1 MTRINRDESTKRRVD
16 IARTVEDAMKR
27 ILARGVIVAAML
39 AGGCPGAPAQTPGIS
54 DGVVRIGVLTD
65 MNGVFSDLAGA
76 GAVTAAQMAIDDF
89 VQDAKPTFK
98 VELVSADHQNK
109 PDIAT
114 GIARQWY
121 DTGGVDLIT
130 DVINSGV
137 ALAVSSVAES
147 KNRML
152 IVTGSGSTRLT
163 NEQCSPNTI
172 SYTWDTYSFAN
183 GQSRIVKSMG
193 LDTWYFVAVDYAL
206 GKSLVAEASDAVTRS
221 GGQIVGTV
229 YHPISTTDLSS
240 FLLQAQGSKAKVIA
254 FANAGADLLNSI
266 KAAKD
271 FNITPG
277 QTIVPLVGTI
287 TEVNAL
293 GAEATQGML
302 LVEPF
307 YWDLDDL
314 SRAWSKRFFEKFGK
328 MPNFVQAGAYSAV
341 MNYLKAVQT
350 VKTDDAA
357 AVMKQLKSTPIND
370 MFARNGRIREDGRM
384 VHDMYLVQVKGPGEV
399 NQKWNYYNVKET
411 IPADEAFQPL
421 ATSKCRLVVN

>member
-1 MTRINRDESTKRRVD
+1 MRKAVLR
-16 IARTVEDAMKR
+16 AAMV
-27 ILARGVIVAAML
+27 AVAVVAAS
-39 AGGCPGAPAQTPGIS
+39 AASAEGVS
-54 DGVVRIGVLTD
+54 DNTVKIGVLTD
-65 MNGVFSDLAGA
+65 MAGVFSDLAGT

-89 VQDAKPTFK
+89 VEKEKPPFK

-147 KNRML
+147 KSKML

-163 NEQCSPNTI
+163 NEQCSPYTI

-221 GGQIVGTV
+221 GGKIVGTV

-240 FLLQAQGSKAKVIA
+240 FLLQAQGSKAKVIG

-293 GAEATQGML
+293 GAAATQGMF

-314 SRAWSKRFFEKFGK
+314 SRAWSKRFFDKYGK
-328 MPNFVQAGAYSAV
+328 MPNFVQAGAYSAIT
-341 MNYLKAVQT
+341 NYLKAVQA
-350 VKTDDAA
+350 VKTDEAA
-357 AVMKQLKSTPIND
+357 TVIKHLKSTPIND
-370 MFARNGRIREDGRM
+370 MFARNGKVRADGRM
-384 VHDMYLVQVKGPGEV
+384 VHDMYLVQVKAPGDV
-399 NQKWNYYNVKET
+399 KQKWDYYNVKET

-421 ATSKCRLVVN
+421 STSKCKMVAQ

>member
-1 MTRINRDESTKRRVD
+1 MRKM
-16 IARTVEDAMKR
+16 IA
-27 ILARGVIVAAML
+27 LAAML
-39 AGGCPGAPAQTPGIS
+39 AAGSTAAWAETSGIS
-54 DGVVRIGVLTD
+54 DGTVKIGVLTD
-65 MNGVFSDLAGA
+65 MAGVFSDLAGA

-89 VQDAKPTFK
+89 VEKEKPSFK

-121 DTGGVDLIT
+121 DTGNVDLIT

-137 ALAVSSVAES
+137 ALAVSSVAEA
-147 KNRML
+147 KNRVL

-172 SYTWDTYSFAN
+172 SYTWDTYAFAN
-183 GQSRIVKSMG
+183 GQSRIVKSLG

-206 GKSLVAEASDAVTRS
+206 GKSLVAEASDAIGRS
-221 GGQIVGTV
+221 GGKVVGTV

-240 FLLQAQGSKAKVIA
+240 FLLQAQASKAKVIG

-293 GAEATQGML
+293 GAAATQGMI

-314 SRAWSKRFFEKFGK
+314 SRQWSKRFFAKFGK

-341 MNYLKAVQT
+341 TNYLKAVKAT
-350 VKTDDAA
+350 GSDDAA
-357 AVMKQLKSTPIND
+357 TVMKQLKSTPIND
-370 MFARNGRIREDGRM
+370 MFARNAKIRADGRM
-384 VHDMYLVQVKGPGEV
+384 VHDMYLVQVKAPADV
-399 NQKWNYYNVKET
+399 KDKWDYYNVKET
-411 IPADEAFQPL
+411 IPGDEAFQPL
-421 ATSKCRLVVN
+421 STSRCKLVAK

>member
-1 MTRINRDESTKRRVD
+1 MQVGNIFAAVVAGSL
-16 IARTVEDAMKR
+16 AMGF
-27 ILARGVIVAAML
+27 AS
-39 AGGCPGAPAQTPGIS
+39 AGAQAPAIS
-54 DGVVRIGVLTD
+54 DGTVKIGVLTD
-65 MNGVFSDLAGA
+65 MAGVFSDLAGA

-89 VQDAKPTFK
+89 VEKEKPPFK
-98 VELVSADHQNK
+98 VDLISADHQNK

-137 ALAVSSVAES
+137 ALAVSSVAEAKS
-147 KNRML
+147 RML

-163 NEQCSPNTI
+163 NEQCSPFTI

-206 GKSLVAEASDAVTRS
+206 GKSLVAEASEAVTRS
-221 GGQIVGTV
+221 GGKVLGTV

-240 FLLQAQGSKAKVIA
+240 FLLQAQGSKAKVIG

-293 GAEATQGML
+293 GAAAAQGMF

-314 SRAWSKRFFEKFGK
+314 SRAWSKRFFDKFGK

-341 MNYLKAVQT
+341 MNYLKAVQA

-370 MFARNGRIREDGRM
+370 VFARNGKIRADGRM
-384 VHDMYLVQVKGPGEV
+384 VHDMYLVQVKAPDDIK
-399 NQKWNYYNVKET
+399 QKWDYYNVKEV

-421 ATSKCRLVVN
+421 STTRCRFVTN

>member
-1 MTRINRDESTKRRVD
+1 MRIGMTR
-16 IARTVEDAMKR
+16 AA
-27 ILARGVIVAAML
+27 LVAAL
-39 AGGCPGAPAQTPGIS
+39 LGAGCAGALAQTPAIS

-76 GAVTAAQMAIDDF
+76 GAVTAAQMAVDDF
-89 VQDAKPTFK
+89 VEQAKPPFK
-98 VELVSADHQNK
+98 VELISADHQNK

-147 KNRML
+147 KNRVL

-163 NEQCSPNTI
+163 NEQCSPTTI

-206 GKSLVAEASDAVTRS
+206 GKSLVAEATDAVTRS
-221 GGQIVGTV
+221 GGKIVGTV

-240 FLLQAQGSKAKVIA
+240 FLLQAQASKAKVIG
-254 FANAGADLLNSI
+254 FANAGADLPNSI

-277 QTIVPLVGTI
+277 QPIVPLVGT
-287 TEVNAL
+287 TPEVKAL
-293 GAEATQGML
+293 GAAATQGMYM
-302 LVEPF
+302 VEPF
-307 YWDLDDL
+307 YWDLD
-314 SRAWSKRFFEKFGK
+314 
-328 MPNFVQAGAYSAV
+328 
-341 MNYLKAVQT
+341 
-350 VKTDDAA
+350 
-357 AVMKQLKSTPIND
+357 
-370 MFARNGRIREDGRM
+370 
-384 VHDMYLVQVKGPGEV
+384 
-399 NQKWNYYNVKET
+399 
-411 IPADEAFQPL
+411 
-421 ATSKCRLVVN
+421 

>member
-1 MTRINRDESTKRRVD
+1 MRAGNIFAAVMAGTLAIG
-16 IARTVEDAMKR
+16 IADSGAQSP
-27 ILARGVIVAAML
+27 GV
-39 AGGCPGAPAQTPGIS
+39 S
-54 DGVVRIGVLTD
+54 DGTVKIGVLTD
-65 MNGVFSDLAGA
+65 MSGVFSDLAGA
-76 GAVTAAQMAIDDF
+76 GAVTAAQMAIDEF
-89 VQDAKPTFK
+89 VEKAKPAFK

-121 DTGGVDLIT
+121 DTGGIDLIT

-172 SYTWDTYSFAN
+172 SYTWDTYSYAN

-206 GKSLVAEASDAVTRS
+206 GKSLVTEASEAVTRS
-221 GGQIVGTV
+221 GGKIAGTV

-240 FLLQAQGSKAKVIA
+240 FLLQAQGSKAKVIG

-287 TEVNAL
+287 TEINAL
-293 GAEATQGML
+293 GAAATQGML

-314 SRAWSKRFFEKFGK
+314 SRAWSKRFLGKFGK

-341 MNYLKAVQT
+341 MNYLKAVQA

-357 AVMKQLKSTPIND
+357 VVMKQLKSIPIND
-370 MFARNGRIREDGRM
+370 MFARNGKVRADGRM
-384 VHDMYLVQVKGPGEV
+384 VHDMYGAGQETRRGQAEVGLLQRERDDPGRRGISAAVDVEM
-399 NQKWNYYNVKET
+399 
-411 IPADEAFQPL
+411 
-421 ATSKCRLVVN
+421 

>member
-1 MTRINRDESTKRRVD
+1 MKTRSVRG
-16 IARTVEDAMKR
+16 
-27 ILARGVIVAAML
+27 ILLATAVAAGC
-39 AGGCPGAPAQTPGIS
+39 AGASAQTAGIS
-54 DGVVRIGVLTD
+54 DGTVKIGVLTD
-65 MNGVFSDLAGA
+65 MAGLFSDLAGA

-89 VQDAKPTFK
+89 VEKEKPPFK
-98 VELVSADHQNK
+98 VELVAADHQNK

-121 DTGGVDLIT
+121 DTGNVDLIT

-137 ALAVSSVAES
+137 ALAVSSVAEA

-183 GQSRIVKSMG
+183 GQSRIVKSLG

-206 GKSLVAEASDAVTRS
+206 GKSLVVEASDAIARS
-221 GGQIVGTV
+221 GGTVVGTV

-240 FLLQAQGSKAKVIA
+240 FLLQAQGSKAKVIG

-266 KAAKD
+266 KAARD

-293 GAEATQGML
+293 GAAATQGMI

-314 SRAWSKRFFEKFGK
+314 SRQWSRRFFAKFGK

-341 MNYLKAVQT
+341 TNYLKAVQA

-357 AVMKQLKSTPIND
+357 AVMKQLKSAPIND
-370 MFARNGRIREDGRM
+370 MFARNGHIRADGRM
-384 VHDMYLVQVKGPGEV
+384 VHDLYLVQVKAP
-399 NQKWNYYNVKET
+399 NQIKEKWDYYTIKET
-411 IPADEAFQPL
+411 VPGDEAFQ
-421 ATSKCRLVVN
+421 RLSDSRCHLVTR

>member
-1 MTRINRDESTKRRVD
+1 M
-16 IARTVEDAMKR
+16 MKAGFSR
-27 ILARGVIVAAML
+27 ATISAVLLAV
-39 AGGCPGAPAQTPGIS
+39 GCATASAQSADIS
-54 DGVVRIGVLTD
+54 DRVVKIGVLTD
-65 MNGVFSDLAGA
+65 MTGVFSDLAGA
-76 GAVTAAQMAIDDF
+76 GSVTAAQMAIDDF
-89 VQDAKPTFK
+89 VEKEKPSFK

-121 DTGGVDLIT
+121 DTGNVDMIT

-137 ALAVSSVAES
+137 ALAVSTVAEG
-147 KNRML
+147 KNRVL

-183 GQSRIVKSMG
+183 GQSRIVKSLG

-206 GKSLVAEASDAVTRS
+206 GKSLVAEASDAIARS
-221 GGQIVGTV
+221 GGKVVGSI

-240 FLLQAQGSKAKVIA
+240 FLLQAQASKAKVIG

-287 TEVNAL
+287 TEIHTL
-293 GAEATQGML
+293 GAAASQGMI

-307 YWDLDDL
+307 YWNLDDL
-314 SRAWSKRFFEKFGK
+314 SRQWSRRFLAKFGK
-328 MPNFVQAGAYSAV
+328 MPNFVQAGTYSAV
-341 MNYLKAVQT
+341 TNYLKAVQA
-350 VKTDDAA
+350 VKTDDAG
-357 AVMKQLKSTPIND
+357 AVMKQLKSAPIND
-370 MFARNGRIREDGRM
+370 MFARNGKIRSDGRM
-384 VHDMYLVQVKGPGEV
+384 VHDMYLVQVKAPSEV
-399 NQKWNYYNVKET
+399 KDPWDYYDVKEI
-411 IPADEAFQPL
+411 IPGNEAFQPL
-421 ATSKCRLVVN
+421 ATTRCRFAVQ

>member
-1 MTRINRDESTKRRVD
+1 MAPTTNIRRRGEQP
-16 IARTVEDAMKR
+16 RTTWENAMR
-27 ILARGVIVAAML
+27 VAFSRASVAAVLL
-39 AGGCPGAPAQTPGIS
+39 AASYAGAPAQTAGIS
-54 DGVVRIGVLTD
+54 DGTVKIGVLTD
-65 MNGVFSDLAGA
+65 MAGVFSDLAGA
-76 GAVTAAQMAIDDF
+76 GSVTAAQMAIDDF
-89 VQDAKPTFK
+89 IETEKPPFK

-109 PDIAT
+109 PDIAS

-121 DTGGVDLIT
+121 DTGNVDLIT

-137 ALAVSSVAES
+137 ALAVSGVAES

-152 IVTGSGSTRLT
+152 MVTGSGSMRLT

-183 GQSRIVKSMG
+183 GQSRIVKSLG

-206 GKSLVAEASDAVTRS
+206 GKSLVAEASDAIARS
-221 GGQIVGTV
+221 GGKVVGTV

-240 FLLQAQGSKAKVIA
+240 FLLQAQGSRAKVIG

-293 GAEATQGML
+293 GATATQGMI

-307 YWDLDDL
+307 YWDFDDL
-314 SRAWSKRFFEKFGK
+314 SRQWSRRFFAKFGK
-328 MPNFVQAGAYSAV
+328 MPNFVQAGTYSAV
-341 MNYLKAVQT
+341 TNYLKAVQAA
-350 VKTDDAA
+350 KTDDAA

-370 MFARNGRIREDGRM
+370 MFARHGHIRADGRM
-384 VHDMYLVQVKGPGEV
+384 VHDLYLVEVKAPDQVKE
-399 NQKWNYYNVKET
+399 KWGYYTVKET
-411 IPADEAFQPL
+411 VPGDEAFQPL
-421 ATSKCRLVVN
+421 SESRCRLVTR

>member
-1 MTRINRDESTKRRVD
+1 MNTRSVRG
-16 IARTVEDAMKR
+16 
-27 ILARGVIVAAML
+27 ILLAAAFA
-39 AGGCPGAPAQTPGIS
+39 AGCAGASAQTAGIS
-54 DGVVRIGVLTD
+54 EGTVKIGVLTD
-65 MNGVFSDLAGA
+65 MAGLFSDLAGA

-89 VQDAKPTFK
+89 VEKEKPPFK

-121 DTGGVDLIT
+121 DTGNVDMIT

-137 ALAVSSVAES
+137 ALAVSSVAEA

-183 GQSRIVKSMG
+183 GQSRIVKSLG

-206 GKSLVAEASDAVTRS
+206 GKSLVAEASDAIARS
-221 GGQIVGTV
+221 GGKVVGTV

-240 FLLQAQGSKAKVIA
+240 FLLQAQASKAKVIG

-293 GAEATQGML
+293 GAAATQGMI

-314 SRAWSKRFFEKFGK
+314 SRQWSRRFFAKLGK

-341 MNYLKAVQT
+341 TNYLKAVQA

-357 AVMKQLKSTPIND
+357 AVMKQLKSAPIND
-370 MFARNGRIREDGRM
+370 MFARNGHIRADGRM
-384 VHDMYLVQVKGPGEV
+384 VHDLYLVQVKVPE
-399 NQKWNYYNVKET
+399 QIKETWDYYTVKET
-411 IPADEAFQPL
+411 VPGDEAFQPL
-421 ATSKCRLVVN
+421 SQSRCHLVTR

>member
-1 MTRINRDESTKRRVD
+1 MTK
-16 IARTVEDAMKR
+16 A
-27 ILARGVIVAAML
+27 ILRAAMI
-39 AGGCPGAPAQTPGIS
+39 AATFIAACPAHADGIS

-65 MNGVFSDLAGA
+65 MAGVFSDLGGA
-76 GAVTAAQMAIDDF
+76 GAVTAAQMAIDDY
-89 VQDAKPTFK
+89 VAKERPPFK

-137 ALAVSSVAES
+137 ALAVSGVAES
-147 KNRML
+147 KHRML

-163 NEQCSPNTI
+163 NEQCSPYTI

-183 GQSRIVKSMG
+183 GQARIVKSLG

-206 GKSLVAEASDAVTRS
+206 GKSLVAEATAALTRS
-221 GGQIVGTV
+221 GGKVVGTV
-229 YHPISTTDLSS
+229 YHPISTTDFSS
-240 FLLQAQGSKAKVIA
+240 FLLQAQASKAKVIGL
-254 FANAGADLLNSI
+254 ANAGADLLNSI

-271 FNITPG
+271 FNITPA
-277 QTIVPLVGTI
+277 QTLVPLVGTI

-293 GAEATQGML
+293 GAEAAQGMI

-314 SRAWSKRFFEKFGK
+314 SRQWSRRFYAKFGK

-341 MNYLKAVQT
+341 TNYLKAVQAAN
-350 VKTDDAA
+350 TDDTT
-357 AVMKQLKSTPIND
+357 AVMKQLKSMPIND
-370 MFARNGRIREDGRM
+370 MFARNGKIRADGRM
-384 VHDMYLVQVKGPGEV
+384 VHDLYLVQVKAPGDVKEH
-399 NQKWNYYNVKET
+399 WDYYNVKEV
-411 IPADEAFQPL
+411 IAGDEAFQPIS
-421 ATSKCRLVVN
+421 TSRCRLVTK

>member
-1 MTRINRDESTKRRVD
+1 MRAKPREQG
-16 IARTVEDAMKR
+16 DAMR
-27 ILARGVIVAAML
+27 TGIASVGMLAAML
-39 AGGCPGAPAQTPGIS
+39 AMGSTGALAQAPEIS
-54 DGVVRIGVLTD
+54 DGTVKIGVLTD
-65 MNGVFSDLAGA
+65 MGGVFSDLAGA

-89 VQDAKPTFK
+89 VEKEKPPFK

-137 ALAVSSVAES
+137 ALAVSSIAES

-183 GQSRIVKSMG
+183 GQSRLVKSLG

-206 GKSLVAEASDAVTRS
+206 GKSLVAEASDAIARS
-221 GGQIVGTV
+221 GGKVVGTV
-229 YHPISTTDLSS
+229 YHPLSTTDLSS
-240 FLLQAQGSKAKVIA
+240 FLLQAQASKAKVIA

-271 FNITPG
+271 FNVTPG

-287 TEVNAL
+287 SEVNAL
-293 GAEATQGML
+293 GAAATQGMF

-314 SRAWSKRFFEKFGK
+314 SRQWSKRFFTKFGK
-328 MPNFVQAGAYSAV
+328 MPNFVQAGAYSAIT
-341 MNYLKAVQT
+341 NYLKAVQA

-357 AVMKQLKSTPIND
+357 AVMKQLKSMPIDD
-370 MFARNGRIREDGRM
+370 MFARNGKIRADGRM
-384 VHDMYLVQVKGPGEV
+384 VHDMYLVQVKAPADVKE
-399 NQKWNYYNVKET
+399 KWDYYNVKET
-411 IPADEAFQPL
+411 IPAAEAFQPL
-421 ATSKCRLVVN
+421 SASRCRLVTQ

>member
-1 MTRINRDESTKRRVD
+1 MG
-16 IARTVEDAMKR
+16 
-27 ILARGVIVAAML
+27 LAAA
-39 AGGCPGAPAQTPGIS
+39 GAQTAGIS
-54 DGVVRIGVLTD
+54 DGTVKIGVLTD
-65 MNGVFSDLAGA
+65 MAGVFSDLAGA
-76 GAVTAAQMAIDDF
+76 GAVTAAQMAVDDF
-89 VQDAKPTFK
+89 VEKEKPPFK

-109 PDIAT
+109 PDIAS

-137 ALAVSSVAES
+137 ALAVSGVAES

-172 SYTWDTYSFAN
+172 SYTWDTYSYAN

-206 GKSLVAEASDAVTRS
+206 GKSLVAEASEAVTRS
-221 GGQIVGTV
+221 GGKVVGTV

-240 FLLQAQGSKAKVIA
+240 FLLQAQGSKAKVIG

-277 QTIVPLVGTI
+277 QSIVPLVGTI

-293 GAEATQGML
+293 GAAATQGMF

-314 SRAWSKRFFEKFGK
+314 SRAWSKRFHDKFGK

-341 MNYLKAVQT
+341 TNYLKAVQA

-357 AVMKQLKSTPIND
+357 AVMKQLKSMPIND
-370 MFARNGRIREDGRM
+370 MFARNGKVRADGRM
-384 VHDMYLVQVKGPGEV
+384 VHDMYLVQVKAPGDV
-399 NQKWNYYNVKET
+399 KQKWDYYNVKET

-421 ATSKCRLVVN
+421 STSRCKMVAQ

>member
-1 MTRINRDESTKRRVD
+1 M
-16 IARTVEDAMKR
+16 EDAMKNA
-27 ILARGVIVAAML
+27 IAGAAMIAVTFA
-39 AGGCPGAPAQTPGIS
+39 AGYAAHAEGIS
-54 DGVVRIGVLTD
+54 DGTVKIGVLTD

-76 GAVTAAQMAIDDF
+76 GAVTAARMAIDDF
-89 VQDAKPTFK
+89 VAKERPSFK

-172 SYTWDTYSFAN
+172 SYTWDTFSFAN

-221 GGQIVGTV
+221 GGKIVGTV

-254 FANAGADLLNSI
+254 LANAGADLLNSI

-293 GAEATQGML
+293 GAAATQGML

-341 MNYLKAVQT
+341 TNYLKAVQA

-357 AVMKQLKSTPIND
+357 AVMRQLKSTPIND
-370 MFARNGRIREDGRM
+370 MFARNGRIRGDGRM
-384 VHDMYLVQVKGPGEV
+384 VHDMYLVQVKAPAEV
-399 NQKWNYYNVKET
+399 DQKWNYYDVKET

-421 ATSKCRLVVN
+421 ATSKCRLITN

>member
-1 MTRINRDESTKRRVD
+1 MRMT
-16 IARTVEDAMKR
+16 IARAAVMAAT
-27 ILARGVIVAAML
+27 LAACAAH
-39 AGGCPGAPAQTPGIS
+39 AEGIS
-54 DGVVRIGVLTD
+54 DATVKIGVLTD
-65 MNGVFSDLAGA
+65 MAGVFSDLGGA

-89 VQDAKPTFK
+89 VATEKPPFK

-147 KNRML
+147 KSRML

-163 NEQCSPNTI
+163 NEQCSPFTI
-172 SYTWDTYSFAN
+172 SYTWDTYAFAN
-183 GQSRIVKSMG
+183 GQARIVKSMG

-221 GGQIVGTV
+221 GGKIVGSV

-240 FLLQAQGSKAKVIA
+240 FLLQAQGSKAKVIG

-293 GAEATQGML
+293 GAAATQGMF

-314 SRAWSKRFFEKFGK
+314 SRTWSKRFYEKFGK

-341 MNYLKAVQT
+341 TNYLKAVQA

-357 AVMKQLKSTPIND
+357 AVMKHLKSTPIND
-370 MFARNGRIREDGRM
+370 VFARNGKVRADGRM
-384 VHDMYLVQVKGPGEV
+384 VHDMYLVQVKTPGEV
-399 NQKWNYYNVKET
+399 KQKWDYYNVKET
-411 IPADEAFQPL
+411 IAADEAFQPL
-421 ATSKCRLVVN
+421 STSKCKMVAQ

>member
-1 MTRINRDESTKRRVD
+1 MRDE
-16 IARTVEDAMKR
+16 IARTMENAMKKAISR
-27 ILARGVIVAAML
+27 AVLVAAIVAAGS
-39 AGGCPGAPAQTPGIS
+39 AGASAQAPAIS
-54 DGVVRIGVLTD
+54 DGTVKIGVLTD
-65 MNGVFSDLAGA
+65 MTGVFSDLAGA
-76 GAVTAAQMAIDDF
+76 GAVTSAQMAINDF
-89 VQDAKPTFK
+89 VEQAKPPFK

-109 PDIAT
+109 PDIGS

-121 DTGGVDLIT
+121 DTGSVDLIT

-172 SYTWDTYSFAN
+172 SYTWDTYSNAN
-183 GQSRIVKSMG
+183 GQSRIVKSLG

-206 GKSLVAEASDAVTRS
+206 GKSLVAEASVAIARS
-221 GGQIVGTV
+221 GGAVAGTV

-240 FLLQAQGSKAKVIA
+240 FLLQAQSSKAKVIG

-266 KAAKD
+266 KAARD

-277 QTIVPLVGTI
+277 QSIVPLVGTI
-287 TEVNAL
+287 TKVNAL
-293 GAEATQGML
+293 GAAAAQGML

-314 SRAWSKRFFEKFGK
+314 SRQWSRRFFAKFGK
-328 MPNFVQAGAYSAV
+328 MPNFVQAGVYSAV
-341 MNYLKAVQT
+341 MNYLKAVQAT
-350 VKTDDAA
+350 RTDDAG
-357 AVMKQLKSTPIND
+357 AVMKQLKSMPIND
-370 MFARNGRIREDGRM
+370 MFARNGHIRADGRM
-384 VHDMYLVQVKGPGEV
+384 VHDLYLVQVKAPADV
-399 NQKWNYYNVKET
+399 KDKWDYYNVRET
-411 IPADEAFQPL
+411 IPGDEAFQPL
-421 ATSKCRLVVN
+421 ASSKCRLVTQ

>member
-1 MTRINRDESTKRRVD
+1 MQAGNIFAAVMAGALAIGMADSGAQSPGVSDSTVK
-16 IARTVEDAMKR
+16 
-27 ILARGVIVAAML
+27 
-39 AGGCPGAPAQTPGIS
+39 
-54 DGVVRIGVLTD
+54 IGVLTD
-65 MNGVFSDLAGA
+65 MSGVFSDLAGA
-76 GAVTAAQMAIDDF
+76 GAVTAAQMAIDEF
-89 VQDAKPTFK
+89 VEKAKPAFK

-121 DTGGVDLIT
+121 DTGGIDLIT

-172 SYTWDTYSFAN
+172 SYTWDTYSYAN

-206 GKSLVAEASDAVTRS
+206 GKSLVTEASEAVTRS
-221 GGQIVGTV
+221 GGKVAGTV

-240 FLLQAQGSKAKVIA
+240 FLLQAQGSKAKVIG

-287 TEVNAL
+287 TEINAL
-293 GAEATQGML
+293 GAAATQGML

-314 SRAWSKRFFEKFGK
+314 SRAWSKRFLDKFGK

-341 MNYLKAVQT
+341 MNYLKAVQA
-350 VKTDDAA
+350 VKNDDAA
-357 AVMKQLKSTPIND
+357 VVMKQLKSMPIND
-370 MFARNGRIREDGRM
+370 MFARNGKVRADGRM
-384 VHDMYLVQVKGPGEV
+384 VHDMYLVQVKKPDEV
-399 NQKWNYYNVKET
+399 KQKWDYYNVKET

-421 ATSKCRLVVN
+421 STSKCKMVMQ

>member
-1 MTRINRDESTKRRVD
+1 MK
-16 IARTVEDAMKR
+16 EDAMQAGN
-27 ILARGVIVAAML
+27 IFAVVVAGSLAIGVAA
-39 AGGCPGAPAQTPGIS
+39 AGAQTPGVS
-54 DGVVRIGVLTD
+54 DGAVKIGVLTD
-65 MNGVFSDLAGA
+65 MAGVFSDLAGA

-89 VQDAKPTFK
+89 VEKEKPPFK

-183 GQSRIVKSMG
+183 GQSRIVKSLG

-221 GGQIVGTV
+221 GGKILGTV

-240 FLLQAQGSKAKVIA
+240 FLLQAQGSKAKVIG

-293 GAEATQGML
+293 GAAATQGMF

-307 YWDLDDL
+307 YWDLDDQ
-314 SRAWSKRFFEKFGK
+314 SRAWSKRFQDKFGK

-341 MNYLKAVQT
+341 TNYLKAVQA

-357 AVMKQLKSTPIND
+357 VVMKHLKSTPIND
-370 MFARNGRIREDGRM
+370 MFARNGKVRADGRM
-384 VHDMYLVQVKGPGEV
+384 VHDMYLVQVKAPGDV
-399 NQKWNYYNVKET
+399 KQKWDYYNVKET

-421 ATSKCRLVVN
+421 STSKCKLVAQ

>member
-1 MTRINRDESTKRRVD
+1 MKKAVIGTAM
-16 IARTVEDAMKR
+16 IAAIFTVGA
-27 ILARGVIVAAML
+27 AR
-39 AGGCPGAPAQTPGIS
+39 AQGIS
-54 DGVVRIGVLTD
+54 DGTVKVGVLTD

-76 GAVTAAQMAIDDF
+76 GSVAAVQMATDDF
-89 VQDAKPTFK
+89 VEKEKPSFK

-121 DTGGVDLIT
+121 DTGNVDMIT

-172 SYTWDTYSFAN
+172 SYTWDTYSFAK
-183 GQSRIVKSMG
+183 GQSRIVKSLG

-206 GKSLVAEASDAVTRS
+206 GKSLVAEASDAVARS
-221 GGQIVGTV
+221 GGKVVGTV

-240 FLLQAQGSKAKVIA
+240 FVLQAQNSKAKVIA

-271 FNITPG
+271 FNITPA

-293 GAEATQGML
+293 GAAATQGMI

-314 SRAWSKRFFEKFGK
+314 SREWSRRFFAKFGK

-341 MNYLKAVQT
+341 TNYLNAVQAA
-350 VKTDDAA
+350 KTDDAA
-357 AVMKQLKSTPIND
+357 AVMKQLKSMPIND
-370 MFARNGRIREDGRM
+370 VFARNGHIREDGRM
-384 VHDMYLVQVKGPGEV
+384 VHDLYLVQVKAPDQVKE
-399 NQKWNYYNVKET
+399 KWDYYTVKET
-411 IPADEAFQPL
+411 VSGEEAFQPL
-421 ATSKCRLVVN
+421 SESRCRLVGR

>member
-1 MTRINRDESTKRRVD
+1 MRVGN
-16 IARTVEDAMKR
+16 IFAAVTAATLAMGG
-27 ILARGVIVAAML
+27 LAAN
-39 AGGCPGAPAQTPGIS
+39 AQTPGVS
-54 DGVVRIGVLTD
+54 DGAVKIGVLTD
-65 MNGVFSDLAGA
+65 MAGVFSDLAGA

-89 VQDAKPTFK
+89 VEKEKPPFK

-114 GIARQWY
+114 GIAQRWY
-121 DTGGVDLIT
+121 DTAGVDLIT

-221 GGQIVGTV
+221 GGKIVGTV

-240 FLLQAQGSKAKVIA
+240 FLLQAQGSKAKVIG

-266 KAAKD
+266 KASRD

-293 GAEATQGML
+293 GAAATQGMF

-314 SRAWSKRFFEKFGK
+314 SRTWSKRFYDKFGK

-341 MNYLKAVQT
+341 TNYLQAVQAT
-350 VKTDDAA
+350 KTDDAA
-357 AVMKQLKSTPIND
+357 AVMKHLKSTPIND
-370 MFARNGRIREDGRM
+370 MFARNGKVRADGRM
-384 VHDMYLVQVKGPGEV
+384 VHDMYLVQVKSPGDV
-399 NQKWNYYNVKET
+399 KQKWDYYNVKET

-421 ATSKCRLVVN
+421 STSKCKMVAQ

>member
-1 MTRINRDESTKRRVD
+1 
-16 IARTVEDAMKR
+16 MKIGFSR
-27 ILARGVIVAAML
+27 AAVAAAML
-39 AGGCPGAPAQTPGIS
+39 AVACAAAPAQAQNIS
-54 DGVVRIGVLTD
+54 DGTVKIGVLTD
-65 MNGVFSDLAGA
+65 MAGLFSDIAGA
-76 GAVTAAQMAIDDF
+76 GAVTAAQMAVDDF
-89 VQDAKPTFK
+89 VEKEKPSFK

-121 DTGGVDLIT
+121 DTGNVDMIT

-172 SYTWDTYSFAN
+172 SYTWDTYSYAN
-183 GQSRIVKSMG
+183 GQSRIVKSLG
-193 LDTWYFVAVDYAL
+193 LDSWYFVAVDYAL
-206 GKSLVAEASDAVTRS
+206 GKSLVAEASDAITRS
-221 GGQIVGTV
+221 GGTVVGTV

-240 FLLQAQGSKAKVIA
+240 FLLQAQSSKAKVIG

-266 KAAKD
+266 KSAQD
-271 FNITPG
+271 FGITPG

-293 GAEATQGML
+293 GAAATQGMI

-314 SRAWSKRFFEKFGK
+314 SRQWSQRFFAKFGK

-341 MNYLKAVQT
+341 TNYLKAVQA
-350 VKTDDAA
+350 VKTDEAG
-357 AVMKQLKSTPIND
+357 AVMKRLKSTPIND
-370 MFARNGRIREDGRM
+370 MFARNGKIRADGRM
-384 VHDMYLVQVKGPGEV
+384 VHDMYLVQVKAPREV
-399 NQKWNYYNVKET
+399 RNKWDYYNVNEI
-411 IPADEAFQPL
+411 IPGDEAFQPL
-421 ATSKCRLVVN
+421 STTRCRLVTQ

>member
-1 MTRINRDESTKRRVD
+1 MENALKKAI
-16 IARTVEDAMKR
+16 ICAA
-27 ILARGVIVAAML
+27 ILAAAF
-39 AGGCPGAPAQTPGIS
+39 ASGDQVYAEGIS
-54 DGVVRIGVLTD
+54 DGVVRVGVLTD
-65 MNGVFSDLAGA
+65 MAGLFSDIAGA

-89 VQDAKPTFK
+89 VEKEKPPFK

-147 KNRML
+147 KSRML

-172 SYTWDTYSFAN
+172 SYTWDTYSSAN

-193 LDTWYFVAVDYAL
+193 LDSWFFVAVDYAL
-206 GKSLVAEASDAVTRS
+206 GKSLVAEASEAVART
-221 GGQIVGTV
+221 GGKVVGTV

-240 FLLQAQGSKAKVIA
+240 FLLQAQSSKAKVIG

-271 FNITPG
+271 FNITAA

-287 TEVNAL
+287 MEINAL
-293 GAEATQGML
+293 GAAATQGMF

-314 SRAWSKRFFEKFGK
+314 SRAWSKRFFDKFGK
-328 MPNFVQAGAYSAV
+328 MPSFVQAGAYSAV
-341 MNYLKAVQT
+341 MNYLKAVQA

-357 AVMKQLKSTPIND
+357 AVTKYLKSTPIND
-370 MFARNGRIREDGRM
+370 MFARNGKVRADGRM
-384 VHDMYLVQVKGPGEV
+384 VHDLYLVQVKSPKEV
-399 NQKWNYYNVKET
+399 KQKWDYYAVKEV
-411 IPADEAFQPL
+411 IPGDEAFQPL
-421 ATSKCRLVVN
+421 STSRCHLVTN

>member
-1 MTRINRDESTKRRVD
+1 
-16 IARTVEDAMKR
+16 MKAGFSR
-27 ILARGVIVAAML
+27 AIISAVLLAASCAT
-39 AGGCPGAPAQTPGIS
+39 ASAQSAGIS
-54 DGVVRIGVLTD
+54 DGTVKIGVLTD
-65 MNGVFSDLAGA
+65 MTGVFSDLAGA
-76 GAVTAAQMAIDDF
+76 GSVTAAQMAIDDF
-89 VQDAKPTFK
+89 VEKEKPSFK

-121 DTGGVDLIT
+121 DTGNVDMIT

-137 ALAVSSVAES
+137 ALAVSNVAEG
-147 KNRML
+147 KNRVL

-172 SYTWDTYSFAN
+172 SYTWDTYSYAN
-183 GQSRIVKSMG
+183 GQSRIVKSLG

-206 GKSLVAEASDAVTRS
+206 GKSLVAEASDAIARS
-221 GGQIVGTV
+221 GGKVVGSI

-240 FLLQAQGSKAKVIA
+240 FLLQAQASKAKVIG

-287 TEVNAL
+287 TEIHAL
-293 GAEATQGML
+293 GAVATQGMI

-307 YWDLDDL
+307 YWNLDDL
-314 SRAWSKRFFEKFGK
+314 SRQWSRRFFAKFGK

-341 MNYLKAVQT
+341 TNYLKAVQA
-350 VKTDDAA
+350 VKTDDAG
-357 AVMKQLKSTPIND
+357 AVMKQLKSVPIND
-370 MFARNGRIREDGRM
+370 MFARNGKIRPDGRM
-384 VHDMYLVQVKGPGEV
+384 VHDMYLVQVKAPSEV
-399 NQKWNYYNVKET
+399 KDQWDYYNVQEI
-411 IPADEAFQPL
+411 IPGDEAFQPL
-421 ATSKCRLVVN
+421 STTRCRLAAQ

>member
-1 MTRINRDESTKRRVD
+1 MYKQW
-16 IARTVEDAMKR
+16 
-27 ILARGVIVAAML
+27 L
-39 AGGCPGAPAQTPGIS
+39 AGLMAGALAALPGAWAQEKKIS
-54 DGVVRIGVLTD
+54 GDIVRIGVLTD
-65 MNGVFSDLAGA
+65 MSGLYSDIG
-76 GAVTAAQMAIDDF
+76 GQGSVTAAQMAIDDF
-89 VQDAKPTFK
+89 VEKEKPSFK

-121 DTGGVDLIT
+121 DTGNVDLIT

-137 ALAVSSVAES
+137 ALAVSSVAEA
-147 KNRML
+147 KNRVL

-172 SYTWDTYSFAN
+172 SYTWDTYAFAN
-183 GQSRIVKSMG
+183 GQSRIVKSLG

-206 GKSLVAEASDAVTRS
+206 GKSLVAEASDAIGRS
-221 GGQIVGTV
+221 GGKVVGTV

-240 FLLQAQGSKAKVIA
+240 FLLQAQASKAKVIG

-293 GAEATQGML
+293 GAAATQGMI

-314 SRAWSKRFFEKFGK
+314 SRQWSKRFFAKFGK

-341 MNYLKAVQT
+341 TNYLKAVKAT
-350 VKTDDAA
+350 GSDDAA
-357 AVMKQLKSTPIND
+357 TVMKQLKSTPIND
-370 MFARNGRIREDGRM
+370 MFARNAKIRADGRM
-384 VHDMYLVQVKGPGEV
+384 VHDMYLVQVKAPADV
-399 NQKWNYYNVKET
+399 RDKWDYYNVKET
-411 IPADEAFQPL
+411 IPGDEAFQPL
-421 ATSKCRLVVN
+421 STSRCKLVAK